1 MRSADKWRRAIRDV
15 VRVVGAGRPLAG
27 WRGSESPVGTGKST
41 GSDPV
46 DTWNPVLLPR
56 SIYPLLLLLRVS
68 AGIVGG
74 YF

>member
-1 MRSADKWRRAIRDV
+1 MVKTSFLSHQNIFTLQPNMAFHARR
-15 VRVVGAGRPLAG
+15 
-27 WRGSESPVGTGKST
+27 TGKST